1 MIRRDFVKSTESKP
15 PMPIAANMRS
25 LMTSQSAKHDNHP
38 VNNVIR
44 VATISENPN
53 STYPLQQQTMPLSQK
68 SLLSFTSNN
77 APMKESLKIDN
88 NQQKLNETMIDG
100 IKTKTSQIV
109 TNNGSVDDE
118 ARRKREEINNKI
130 KRRAASASIASNYE

>member
-25 LMTSQSAKHDNHP
+25 LMTSQSAKHDSSP

-118 ARRKREEINNKI
+118 ARRKREEINNKT

>member
-15 PMPIAANMRS
+15 PMPIAANTRS
-25 LMTSQSAKHDNHP
+25 LMTSQSA
-38 VNNVIR
+38 NNVIR

-53 STYPLQQQTMPLSQK
+53 STYPLQQQQTMPLSQK

-88 NQQKLNETMIDG
+88 NQQKLNETRIDG

-109 TNNGSVDDE
+109 TNNGSLDDE
-118 ARRKREEINNKI
+118 SRRKREEINDKT

>member
-15 PMPIAANMRS
+15 PMPIAANTRS
-25 LMTSQSAKHDNHP
+25 LMTSQSA
-38 VNNVIR
+38 NNVIR

-53 STYPLQQQTMPLSQK
+53 STYPLQQQQTMPLSQK

-88 NQQKLNETMIDG
+88 NQQKLNETRIDG

-109 TNNGSVDDE
+109 ANNGSVDDE
-118 ARRKREEINNKI
+118 SRRKREEINDKT